1 MGVSYTER
9 EIEAKTRQERGG
21 EMGQVRSE
29 ETSRA
34 EFGAEA
40 QGLHKR
46 VHEWRQ
52 AHPEA
57 SFDEI
62 AEVVCLERKRLMG
75 SLIGELA
82 TKELPIPFDRI
93 CPDCGGALKNK
104 GKKKREVL
112 HREGEVRL
120 ERENYHCP
128 ACKQGIFPPGQAAR
142 AQPPQLESGHD
153 SHGPAAGSGDR
164 LV

>member
-1 MGVSYTER
+1 MR
-9 EIEAKTRQERGG
+9 
-21 EMGQVRSE
+21 QVRSE

-40 QGLHKR
+40 QGMHER
-46 VHEWRQ
+46 VHEWRK

-62 AEVVCLERKRLMG
+62 AEVVSQERKRLMG

-82 TKELPIPFDRI
+82 TKAPPIPFDRV
-93 CPDCGGALKNK
+93 CAECGGPLENK

-112 HREGEVRL
+112 HREADVRL
-120 ERENYHCP
+120 ERDYYYCP
-128 ACKQGIFPPGQAAR
+128 ACKQGVSPPGQ
-142 AQPPQLESGHD
+142 
-153 SHGPAAGSGDR
+153 
-164 LV
+164 